1 MCGICGV
8 IDWSGSGDAAAIVRR
23 MTPTMKHRGP
33 DDEGIADFEFRIS
46 GLNHRG
52 TESTKAAQ
60 RQNGSMSI
68 GMRRLSIIDIEGGHQ
83 PMFNRDRSIGAV
95 LNGEIYNFRELR
107 AQLEDRG
114 YTFITR
120 SDSEVAVY
128 AYQEWGAQCVER
140 FEGMFAI
147 AVLDQRSEGSRQ
159 KAEGSVK
166 EGAGTQHSVLS
177 AQHAGKLFLA
187 RDHLGIKP
195 LYYSV
200 QTPKSKG
207 QGDEAIHGILDV
219 GASTTFLFAS
229 EVRTLLASGLVP
241 RRLSLEALES
251 YLLFGSVGE
260 PMTLIDGVFS
270 LPPGHRMTIDFDQ
283 ANPRIQPESYWSIA
297 CGGRIESERN
307 GNAGN
312 SVQHVRHLLEQSV
325 RKHLIADVPVGVF
338 LSSGIDSTA
347 LAALASKEA
356 AGVHTFT
363 VAFPEKEF
371 SEADIARRTAATF
384 GTTHK
389 ELMLSGDE
397 MLARLS
403 EAVNALDQPSMD
415 GINTYFVS
423 WGATQAGLKVAL
435 SGLGGDEVF
444 GGYSNFRR
452 TASFQR
458 FAAIGGSV
466 PRGLRSAMAAAVAGA
481 GGHFVS
487 RDAAQKLAAIWNGG
501 DESLPDAFFF
511 GRNL

>member
-8 IDWSGSGDAAAIVRR
+8 IDWSGSGDAVAIVRR
-23 MTPTMKHRGP
+23 MTHTMKHRGP
-33 DDEGIADFEFRIS
+33 EDEGIADFEFRIS

-107 AQLEDRG
+107 ARLEDRG
-114 YTFITR
+114 YTFTTR

-128 AYQEWGAQCVER
+128 AYQEGGGQFVEL

-159 KAEGSVK
+159 KAEDSAK
-166 EGAGTQHSVLS
+166 EGAGTQHSALS
-177 AQHAGKLFLA
+177 TQHLGKLFLA

-195 LYYSV
+195 LYDSV

-207 QGDEAIHGILDV
+207 QGTGDRATHGVSDV
-219 GASTTFLFAS
+219 APATTFLFAS

-241 RRLSLEALES
+241 RRLSPEALES
-251 YLLFGSVGE
+251 YLLFGAVGE

-297 CGGRIESERN
+297 CGASTESQRN

-312 SVQHVRHLLEQSV
+312 PVQHVRHLLEQSG

-384 GTTHK
+384 GTTPQA
-389 ELMLSGDE
+389 LMLSGDAV
-397 MLARLS
+397 LARLD

-423 WGATQAGLKVAL
+423 WGLTQ
-435 SGLGGDEVF
+435 
-444 GGYSNFRR
+444 
-452 TASFQR
+452 
-458 FAAIGGSV
+458 I
-466 PRGLRSAMAAAVAGA
+466 
-481 GGHFVS
+481 
-487 RDAAQKLAAIWNGG
+487 
-501 DESLPDAFFF
+501 
-511 GRNL
+511 